1 MEGRVRVIGMNNLNL
16 RIAAYVRVSTEEQ
29 ANAVEGSID
38 NQKYRLKSFLD
49 LKNSQHKNW
58 GEIINFYVDDGYSAK
73 DTKRPAYQKM
83 MSDIKRKKV
92 DLILIT
98 DLSRLSRNIFDFCGL
113 MDDLEKSEAQFLSIK
128 EQFDSTTPAGKMMI
142 YNMINLAQFER
153 EQVSERVAL
162 GVHSRAMRGLLNGA
176 KAILGFDKV
185 KGNTGSYVIN
195 EVEADQVKVIFKTF
209 LSLGSCSRTIKELNH
224 LGIFPKSNRDGVA
237 PFQEQKWNRES
248 LVYLLKNKSYIGQLE
263 VNKKRKDRDQ
273 LRLKAHQQYRVVP
286 ASWPAIITEA
296 DFKKVQQLL
305 AEAQKK
311 ERSRLSNAN
320 YRFFIATG
328 LLRCAECGCSL
339 VGQTFHGEVS
349 EHRYYGH
356 TYKNSKNGCNVQRIN
371 ADELE
376 KQVLEY
382 VWGSI
387 EDAGYLKRIEDKL
400 KQLNNVKS
408 FGAAKKKKVIQD
420 QVRAIQSKIDGL
432 LLMQTEITD
441 KSVLK
446 VTAKSFETLVNQKT
460 ILDRQLEELSLQSD
474 EVEFVKTNI
483 DYTKNCLEDIKRGF
497 AKSVGAT
504 QKRLL
509 KNLINEIIVF
519 ENGIQ
524 ISLHLAYGVESKSN
538 IVDFQT
544 KEDQPEPLKLVSGEA
559 SNLSVFSLSNGKT
572 GDSGTTRTYDPLLRR
587 EMLYPAELRNH
598 LKK

>member
-1 MEGRVRVIGMNNLNL
+1 MEDQAKVMTMNNLNL

-29 ANAVEGSID
+29 ANAIEGSID

-58 GEIINFYVDDGYSAK
+58 GEIVNFYVDDGYSAK

-83 MSDIKRKKV
+83 MNDIKRKKV

-185 KGNTGSYVIN
+185 KGNTGSYAIN
-195 EVEADQVKVIFKTF
+195 EVEADQVRTIFKLF
-209 LSLGSCSRTIKELNH
+209 LNLGSCSRTINELNR
-224 LGIFPKSNRDGVA
+224 LSIFPKSSGESLSE
-237 PFQEQKWNRES
+237 FQEHKWNRET
-248 LVYLLKNKSYIGQLE
+248 LVYLLKNKAYIGQLE
-263 VNKKRKDRDQ
+263 VNKKRKNRDQ
-273 LRLKAHQQYRVVP
+273 LKLKPHQQYRVVP
-286 ASWPAIITEA
+286 ASWPAIISED
-296 DFKKVQQLL
+296 DFNKVQQALGN
-305 AEAQKK
+305 AHKK
-311 ERSRLSNAN
+311 ERARLSIAD

-328 LLRCAECGCSL
+328 LLRCAECGHGL
-339 VGQTFHGEVS
+339 VGQTFHGAVS

-356 TYKNSKNGCNVQRIN
+356 THKNSKHGCKIQRIN

-387 EDAGYLKRIEDKL
+387 EDAGYLNRIEDKL
-400 KQLNNVKS
+400 RQLNNVKS
-408 FGAAKKKKVIQD
+408 FGKAKKKKVVQD
-420 QVRAIQSKIDGL
+420 QVRALQSKIDGL
-432 LLMQTEITD
+432 LLMQSEITD
-441 KSVLK
+441 KAVLK
-446 VTAKSFETLVNQKT
+446 VTAKSFETLINQKT
-460 ILDRQLEELSLQSD
+460 NLDRQLEELTD
-474 EVEFVKTNI
+474 HYDGVDFVKTNI
-483 DYTKNCLEDIKRGF
+483 DYTRDCLGDIKRGF

-509 KNLINEIIVF
+509 KNLINEITVF

-524 ISLHLAYGVESKSN
+524 ISLHLAFGIEASSNVVEL
-538 IVDFQT
+538 QT
-544 KEDQPEPLKLVSGEA
+544 KEDHSEPLKLVSGEA
-559 SNLSVFSLSNGKT
+559 SNLGSF
-572 GDSGTTRTYDPLLRR
+572 
-587 EMLYPAELRNH
+587 
-598 LKK
+598 

>member
-1 MEGRVRVIGMNNLNL
+1 MNNLNL

-58 GEIINFYVDDGYSAK
+58 GEIINFYIDDGYSAK

-83 MSDIKRKKV
+83 MNDIKRKKV

-113 MDDLEKSEAQFLSIK
+113 MDDLEKNEAQFLSIK

-176 KAILGFDKV
+176 KAILGFDKI

-195 EVEADQVKVIFKTF
+195 EYEADQVKTIFKLF
-209 LSLGSCSRTIKELNH
+209 LNLGSCSRTIKELNH
-224 LGIFPKSNRDGVA
+224 LGIFPKSSGDD
-237 PFQEQKWNRES
+237 PTQFQGQKWNREV
-248 LVYLLKNKSYIGQLE
+248 LVYLLKNKAYIGQLE
-263 VNKKRKDRDQ
+263 VNKKKKDRDQ
-273 LRLKAHQQYRVVP
+273 LRLKSHQQYRVVP
-286 ASWPAIITEA
+286 ASWPAIIAED
-296 DFKKVQQLL
+296 DFDKVQRSL
-305 AEAQKK
+305 ADAQKK
-311 ERSRLSNAN
+311 ERARLSKAD

-328 LLRCAECGCSL
+328 LLRCADCGHSL
-339 VGQTFHGEVS
+339 VGQTFHGAVS

-356 TYKNSKNGCNVQRIN
+356 THKNSKHGCKIQRIN

-387 EDAGYLKRIEDKL
+387 EDAGYLNRIEDKL

-408 FGAAKKKKVIQD
+408 FGEAKKKKMIQG
-420 QVRAIQSKIDGL
+420 QSRSIQSKIDGL
-432 LLMQTEITD
+432 LLMQSEITD
-441 KSVLK
+441 KAVLK

-460 ILDRQLEELSLQSD
+460 TLDRQLEELTNQLD
-474 EVEFVKTNI
+474 GIDFVKTNI
-483 DYTKNCLEDIKRGF
+483 DYTNDCLEEIKRGF
-497 AKSVGAT
+497 TKAVGAT

-509 KNLINEIIVF
+509 KNLINEIVVF

-524 ISLHLAYGVESKSN
+524 ISLHLAFGIEANSNVVE
-538 IVDFQT
+538 FQT
-544 KEDQPEPLKLVSGEA
+544 KEDHSEPLKLVSGGD
-559 SNLSVFSLSNGKT
+559 SNLSVFSLSNGKIGELAPT
-572 GDSGTTRTYDPLLRR
+572 
-587 EMLYPAELRNH
+587 LRNEYAAP
-598 LKK
+598 

>member
-1 MEGRVRVIGMNNLNL
+1 MNNLNL

-29 ANAVEGSID
+29 ANAIEGSID

-83 MSDIKRKKV
+83 MNDIKRKKV

-113 MDDLEKSEAQFLSIK
+113 MDDLEKNEAQFLSIK

-176 KAILGFDKV
+176 KAILGFDKI

-195 EVEADQVKVIFKTF
+195 EFEAEQVKTIFKLF
-209 LSLGSCSRTIKELNH
+209 INLGSCGRTIKELNQ
-224 LGIFPKSNRDGVA
+224 LGIFPKSGEEAISSSNN
-237 PFQEQKWNRES
+237 QKWNREV
-248 LVYLLKNKSYIGQLE
+248 LIYLLKNKAYIGQLE

-273 LRLKAHQQYRVVP
+273 LKLKPHQQYRVVP
-286 ASWPAIITEA
+286 ASWPAIVSED
-296 DFKKVQQLL
+296 DFNKVQQLL
-305 AEAQKK
+305 MDAQKK
-311 ERSRLSNAN
+311 ERARLSKAD

-328 LLRCAECGCSL
+328 LLRCADCGQNL
-339 VGQTFHGEVS
+339 VGQTFHGAVS
-349 EHRYYGH
+349 EHKYYGH
-356 TYKNSKNGCNVQRIN
+356 THKNSKYGCKIQRIN

-382 VWGSI
+382 VWSSI
-387 EDAGYLKRIEDKL
+387 EDAGYLNRIEVKL
-400 KQLNNVKS
+400 KQLDNVKS
-408 FGAAKKKKVIQD
+408 FGEAKRKKVIQD
-420 QVRAIQSKIDGL
+420 QARALQNKIDGL
-432 LLMQTEITD
+432 LLMQSEITD

-446 VTAKSFETLVNQKT
+446 VTAKSFETLVSQKA
-460 ILDRQLEELSLQSD
+460 ILDRQLEELTNQTD
-474 EVEFVKTNI
+474 DIDFVKTNI

-497 AKSVGAT
+497 SKSVGAT

-509 KNLINEIIVF
+509 KNLISEITVF
-519 ENGIQ
+519 DNGIQ
-524 ISLHLAYGVESKSN
+524 ISLNLAYGFEAKSN
-538 IVDFQT
+538 IVEFQT
-544 KEDQPEPLKLVSGEA
+544 INDHSEPLKMVSGEA

-572 GDSGTTRTYDPLLRR
+572 GDSGSIRTNDPLLRR
-587 EMLYPAELRNH
+587 EMLYPTELRNH
-598 LKK
+598 FDFLKSDLGIN